1 MLPGIYS
8 VGQHLYL
15 ASLIKGLTT
24 YVLPCILRTEKINP
38 ENNYLRTVNIMIK
51 LRFLLPA
58 LLLLA
63 DVGPATGQIEIKK
76 ITAEQTEEWVSY
88 LASDEMMGRMS
99 GTPQMEIAAEWI
111 AAHFRSAG
119 ILPFGDYPD
128 FLQHYS
134 TTLRGNEIN
143 ERNVIGYIPGS
154 DPDLKD
160 QYIIISAHFDHV
172 GTGRSVNGDSIYN
185 GADDNAAGTA
195 TLMGIATYIGQNGLK
210 PGRGIIFA
218 AVSAEEI
225 GMRGSRYLVSN
236 LPVAPSDLWVNLNF
250 EMTGHSGELGKNRYY
265 TTGQSMTGIDE
276 VVAGYIRGTSFQ
288 LVDTIPIAE
297 RLFRSSDNI
306 SFSRMSEDNGV
317 ITGIPSATFA
327 TTTMGAHIHSPA
339 DEIDLFDIENMT
351 GLMNHFSE
359 LVIYLSGYRGEIEWT
374 TPGFKRP
381 VKE

>member
-1 MLPGIYS
+1 M
-8 VGQHLYL
+8 
-15 ASLIKGLTT
+15 K
-24 YVLPCILRTEKINP
+24 KF
-38 ENNYLRTVNIMIK
+38 NI
-51 LRFLLPA
+51 LLPVM
-58 LLLLA
+58 LMLVVVL
-63 DVGPATGQIEIKK
+63 PATGQTEIKN

-99 GTPQMEIAAEWI
+99 GSAQMESAAAWI
-111 AAHFRSAG
+111 AVHFRSAG
-119 ILPFGDYPD
+119 LLAFGDYPD
-128 FLQHYS
+128 YLQHYS

-195 TLMGIATYIGQNGLK
+195 TLMGIATYIGQNGIK
-210 PGRGIIFA
+210 PGRGIVFA

-225 GMRGSRYLVSN
+225 GMRGSRYLASN
-236 LPVAPSDLWVNLNF
+236 LPVAQEDLWINLNF
-250 EMTGHSGELGKNRYY
+250 EMTGHSEELGKNRYY
-265 TTGQSMTGIDE
+265 TTGQSMTGLDE
-276 VVAGYIRGTSFQ
+276 VVAGFTKGTSFQ
-288 LVDTIPIAE
+288 LVDTIPMAE

-327 TTTMGAHIHSPA
+327 TTTMGPHIHSPA
-339 DEIDLFDIENMT
+339 DEIELFDIDNMT
-351 GLMNHFSE
+351 GLINHFSE
-359 LVIYLSGYRGEIEWT
+359 LVIYLSGYRGGIEWT
-374 TPGFKRP
+374 SPGFKRP
-381 VKE
+381 VK